1 MRILHRCVI
10 AIDIE
15 DKQAFFGDFG
25 VLVICFCSGC
35 QFCSS
40 GVTTCLV
47 HHIKTISNI
56 VENRVYLR
64 LNNLL

>member
-40 GVTTCLV
+40 
-47 HHIKTISNI
+47 
-56 VENRVYLR
+56 
-64 LNNLL
+64 